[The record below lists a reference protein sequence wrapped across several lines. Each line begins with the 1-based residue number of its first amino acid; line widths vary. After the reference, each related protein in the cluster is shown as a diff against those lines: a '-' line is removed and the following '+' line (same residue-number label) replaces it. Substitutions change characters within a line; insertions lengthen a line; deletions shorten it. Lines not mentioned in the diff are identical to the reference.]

1 MNLQQSF
8 PPADAL
14 IGFLSG
20 IDYRKHLNSY
30 MDFVE
35 NLVLIVAAISYVAW
49 QRVSAWYSNGGKES
63 LVNSYIKTRN
73 FVQFMILWVREVG
86 YPQVRKIAQESV
98 EYFRAWQDLV
108 TV

>member
-1 MNLQQSF
+1 MNLHQSF

-35 NLVLIVAAISYVAW
+35 KLVLIVAAFSYVAG

-73 FVQFMILWVREVG
+73 FVQFAILWVREVG
-86 YPQVRKIAQESV
+86 YPETRKFVQDRVEFAQA
-98 EYFRAWQDLV
+98 FRDLV

>member
-1 MNLQQSF
+1 MNLQQSY

-20 IDYRKHLNSY
+20 VDYRKHLNSY

-35 NLVLIVAAISYVAW
+35 KMVLIVAAFVYVAW
-49 QRVSAWYSNGGKES
+49 QRGSNWYHNGGKES
-63 LVNSYIKTRN
+63 LVNSYIQVRN
-73 FVQFMILWVREVG
+73 FVQFVILWVREVG
-86 YPQVRKIAQESV
+86 YPETRKFVQDSV